1 MACSHIDSTLSI
13 FSFCRPL
20 LEPTVFSHTRRKAM
34 FFIRKWG
41 PVFEGAEHA
50 WTWWLRWWQI
60 GWARSKEQVKGKEV
74 GRFFGSRGSS
84 FFGGQNAKR
93 GRTEGWVFLKKGFSE
108 KGFLC
113 LGRKLPEDEFFWK
126 RGFLRRFLFF
136 LELEEKLLLERYFQV
151 CLLSIFIIS
160 LAICSPLFIVERYI
174 AIRVWISYG
183 YFCWFLSIHWVCYD
197 YISICCFWVLVGRN
211 NMNLV
216 QFYCVVFECLSPLIS
231 P

>member
-20 LEPTVFSHTRRKAM
+20 LELTVFSHTRRKAM

-74 GRFFGSRGSS
+74 GRFFGSGGSS
-84 FFGGQNAKR
+84 FFGGRNAKR
-93 GRTEGWVFLKKGFSE
+93 GRTGEWVFLKKGFSE

-113 LGRKLPEDEFFWK
+113 LGRKLPECEFFWK

-136 LELEEKLLLERYFQV
+136 WSSRRSCYWRGISRYVSYPSLLFLLLFALLYS
-151 CLLSIFIIS
+151 LLSFI
-160 LAICSPLFIVERYI
+160 
-174 AIRVWISYG
+174 
-183 YFCWFLSIHWVCYD
+183 
-197 YISICCFWVLVGRN
+197 
-211 NMNLV
+211 
-216 QFYCVVFECLSPLIS
+216 
-231 P
+231 